1 MEAGKLNRRISILR
15 PPGPDEKDSYGEPLD
30 VWPEVCKVWAGIH
43 PLNGRDRLTAA
54 QVNADVTTRVVIR
67 DRSGIDRTMMVKYKN
82 QEFEILYTIQP
93 DYDRREL
100 QLMCKERQ

>member
-1 MEAGKLNRRISILR
+1 MEAGKLNKRISILR
-15 PPGPDEKDSYGEPLD
+15 PPNEDETDSWGQPLD

-43 PLNGRDRLTAA
+43 PLNGRERTAA
-54 QVNADVTTRVVIR
+54 AQTDVDVTTRIPIR
-67 DRSGIDRTMMVKYKN
+67 YRAGIDRTMMVKYKD

-93 DYDRREL
+93 DYNRREL